1 MLQLASSASQ
11 ERYIQLDFHASSV
24 EFQVN
29 VFPNPSQGT
38 LSVVVLPEREG
49 IRGTWRLLD
58 QTGKEAMTDIFM
70 TSHFN
75 IVHAGIA
82 PGVYTL
88 TLDMEGSTLKR
99 SVVLLNSH

>member
-1 MLQLASSASQ
+1 
-11 ERYIQLDFHASSV
+11 
-24 EFQVN
+24 
-29 VFPNPSQGT
+29 
-38 LSVVVLPEREG
+38 
-49 IRGTWRLLD
+49 
-58 QTGKEAMTDIFM
+58 MTDIFM